1 MRKDG
6 NFLNFSQ
13 LVSLGKGGACMQTL
27 VSFLHRWFALP
38 VGQAGHKNTAHRGSV
53 SKSQLVHLVLQ
64 RSEGTHLLQGPPCPL
79 GTRSWF
85 LGRGRNFVFM
95 IKYEYAHGTEVD
107 NLYKCPG
114 ASLVT
119 QTVKNPPAMWE
130 TQVRSLGWEDCLEK
144 EMATHSS
151 TVAWKN
157 PMDRGAWRATVH
169 GGDRESD
176 TAE

>member
-1 MRKDG
+1 MRKGG
-6 NFLNFSQ
+6 NFPNFSQ

-27 VSFLHRWFALP
+27 VSFLHRWLALP
-38 VGQAGHKNTAHRGSV
+38 VCQAGHKNTAHRGSV
-53 SKSQLVHLVLQ
+53 FKSQLVHLVLQ

-119 QTVKNPPAMWE
+119 QTVKNPPAMRE
-130 TQVRSLGWEDCLEK
+130 AQVRSLGWEDPPGGGNGNPLQYSCLEK
-144 EMATHSS
+144 SHGQRSLAGYSPWGSQRVRHS
-151 TVAWKN
+151 
-157 PMDRGAWRATVH
+157 
-169 GGDRESD
+169 
-176 TAE
+176 